1 MTKRKN
7 YDAVMSKKIPD
18 DKLSIT
24 QLKSL
29 LNFKKRKN
37 DPKFSHMK
45 KDQLKNLWLEWKH
58 RSDTP
63 PTSETRLSTSVS
75 FCSGTTDNAAATKLA
90 SMCEVEEV

>member
-1 MTKRKN
+1 
-7 YDAVMSKKIPD
+7 
-18 DKLSIT
+18 
-24 QLKSL
+24 
-29 LNFKKRKN
+29 
-37 DPKFSHMK
+37 MK

-75 FCSGTTDNAAATKLA
+75 FCSGTTDIAAATKLA